1 MTKEEIRGILAG
13 MILGDG
19 NFAKRQGYINPS
31 IRINHSSK
39 QREYLKHKLALLQPL
54 FHYQLS
60 FQEKEIQNKNGKR
73 YKICSFNSRVSPKL
87 KTIWKEAYKN
97 GIKTINR
104 KILNRLTPQGLA
116 IWYMDDG
123 CCNYKNRTVMISTYT
138 SIEENQ
144 IIVDYFKEVWG
155 IEWKIARHKDKYFIY
170 RGWKSVDIEKFMDLI
185 SPFIIPSMNYK
196 LVNFYSSSHSQE

>member
-104 KILNRLTPQGLA
+104 KKLPENNRKLF
-116 IWYMDDG
+116 W
-123 CCNYKNRTVMISTYT
+123 
-138 SIEENQ
+138 
-144 IIVDYFKEVWG
+144 VW
-155 IEWKIARHKDKYFIY
+155 
-170 RGWKSVDIEKFMDLI
+170 V
-185 SPFIIPSMNYK
+185 YK
-196 LVNFYSSSHSQE
+196 LRL

>member
-1 MTKEEIRGILAG
+1 
-13 MILGDG
+13 
-19 NFAKRQGYINPS
+19 
-31 IRINHSSK
+31 
-39 QREYLKHKLALLQPL
+39 
-54 FHYQLS
+54 
-60 FQEKEIQNKNGKR
+60 
-73 YKICSFNSRVSPKL
+73 
-87 KTIWKEAYKN
+87 
-97 GIKTINR
+97 
-104 KILNRLTPQGLA
+104 
-116 IWYMDDG
+116 
-123 CCNYKNRTVMISTYT
+123 MISTYT